1 MLRPY
6 RHVDMEYMPEPL
18 VYLLLLLALVL
29 PMLSAIGLRALLP
42 RLGERMMLASATAL
56 FGVACIAALALGSAN
71 VSGLRVAGLSLLLP
85 STRFSDDFAP
95 SLDLPIDGV
104 ESFPTPNRPPTRS
117 PQPSPS
123 PTLTATAPPTATA
136 RPTSE
141 PPSPTVEPPSPTV
154 EPPSPTVAA
163 ATPRLYT
170 VEPGDSLRSIAERFA
185 VSVEDLLQANDLTP
199 AQADAL
205 RPGQELIIP

>member
-1 MLRPY
+1 
-6 RHVDMEYMPEPL
+6 
-18 VYLLLLLALVL
+18 
-29 PMLSAIGLRALLP
+29 MLSAIGLRALLP

-95 SLDLPIDGV
+95 SLDLPIDGA

-136 RPTSE
+136 RPTS
-141 PPSPTVEPPSPTV
+141 EPPSPTV